1 MVRKELNIEEVKA
14 FINAQSPE
22 TKVYLGGDSERFQI
36 DGVWYADYTVVVLVH
51 KNGNRGCK
59 VFGEIQRERDS
70 QSLYMEHLRTQRE
83 MISYNGWEK
92 RVITEAAKQIEF

>member
-1 MVRKELNIEEVKA
+1 MTLKQFEKIIEK
-14 FINAQSPE
+14 
-22 TKVYLGGDSERFQI
+22 
-36 DGVWYADYTVVVLVH
+36 
-51 KNGNRGCK
+51 
-59 VFGEIQRERDS
+59 IQRERDS